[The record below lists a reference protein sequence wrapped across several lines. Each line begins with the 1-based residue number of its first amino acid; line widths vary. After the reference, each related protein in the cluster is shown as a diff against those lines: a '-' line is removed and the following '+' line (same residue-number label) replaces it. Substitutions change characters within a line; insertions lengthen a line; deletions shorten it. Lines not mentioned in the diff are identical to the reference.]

1 MIAAERRK
9 PAARFSLATVLAA
22 ARRLPP
28 AYYGTLVLLVAAA
41 VFRPVLLSS
50 GLFLA
55 IVQQSAPLGTVAI
68 AQSLVMRCRSIDLS
82 IGGIFVGAD
91 FIATSGYFAAWPA
104 YAVIG
109 ICLLFGLAIGT
120 INAILVTF
128 VRASAVIVTLAMSIV
143 LVGIVVSVS
152 YFAQP
157 GEVPETLKNIGSG
170 YAFGV
175 PISVLVWIAV
185 AVPTSFVLART
196 VFGKYVAAVGANP
209 SAAALSGIPYLRVIF
224 VAHVACALLA
234 TIGGLLLAGFVGM
247 GATNLGQDLVLN
259 SIAAVILGGIN
270 FGGGSGGTLGPI
282 VAAFMLTFLF
292 NFLNSFGLGEP
303 AKYMMQGGVIAIA
316 ALMYSLGRRV
326 A

>member
-1 MIAAERRK
+1 MLAEVRDTR
-9 PAARFSLATVLAA
+9 PRARLGDVLES

-28 AYYGTLVLLVAAA
+28 AYYGLVLLLLAAA
-41 VFRPVLLSS
+41 IFRPVLLSG

-55 IVQQSAPLGTVAI
+55 IVQQAAPLGTVAI
-68 AQSLVMRCRSIDLS
+68 GQSLVMRCRSIDLS

-91 FIATSGYFAAWPA
+91 FIATSGYFAAWPG

-109 ICLLFGLAIGT
+109 VCLLFGALIGT
-120 INAILVTF
+120 INAILITR

-143 LVGIVVSVS
+143 LVGIVVSFS

-157 GEVPETLKNIGSG
+157 GEVPDTLKNIGSG
-170 YAFGV
+170 YALGI
-175 PISVLVWIAV
+175 PISVFVWIAI
-185 AVPTSFVLART
+185 ALPTSFVLART
-196 VFGKYVAAVGANP
+196 VFGRYVDAVGANP
-209 SAAALSGIPYLRVIF
+209 VAAAISGIPYVRVMF
-224 VAHVACALLA
+224 VSHVVCALWA
-234 TIGGLLLAGFVGM
+234 TVGGLLLAGFVGM

-270 FGGGSGGTLGPI
+270 FGGGSGGVLGPV

-303 AKYMMQGGVIAIA
+303 AKYMMQGSVIAIA
-316 ALMYSLGRRV
+316 ALMYSLGRRKT
-326 A
+326 